1 MLATYSRE
9 RGKGDE
15 MTDDDF
21 GQPMG
26 GAAAAA
32 CIQKDDRE
40 LTQQYTGYFGSR
52 YGGGDLNRFI
62 NKGESHIKFHSWS
75 PPLAS
80 PPKCTSKL

>member
-1 MLATYSRE
+1 MALADIARDLLERE

-21 GQPMG
+21 AQPMG

-40 LTQQYTGYFGSR
+40 LTQQYMYRIFWFKIWGWG
-52 YGGGDLNRFI
+52 I
-62 NKGESHIKFHSWS
+62 
-75 PPLAS
+75 
-80 PPKCTSKL
+80 

>member
-1 MLATYSRE
+1 
-9 RGKGDE
+9 

-21 GQPMG
+21 AQPMG

-52 YGGGDLNRFI
+52 YGVGG
-62 NKGESHIKFHSWS
+62 
-75 PPLAS
+75 
-80 PPKCTSKL
+80 SKRVLK